1 MRTIAIINQKGGC
14 GKTTT
19 AINLSGVFAR
29 RGLRTLLVDMDPQS
43 HCAAG
48 LAIPDERIEFDIGD
62 AMLADGGARLD
73 TDRLLWRVQRNLD
86 LAPSRMRLAGMEAA
100 RGKLSELSHREHR
113 LKGVLDRL
121 APAYGVCI
129 IDCSPSIGLLA
140 FNSIAAADAILIPV
154 ETSFFSLR
162 GAQKQ
167 IASIRSLARRLGSE
181 LPYWILPTIYE
192 PGDAHAVDLLGEL
205 RSAMPDR
212 LCPTP
217 IRRDATLKESVS
229 FGRPVIDYAPESIGA
244 RDYTALAEWLGPMLA
259 LPMEDALPQ
268 MPDKHPEVV
277 TSAEASEAFIQ
288 APVAE
293 AGSRTASGRVE
304 DIARRAEALRRQLLG
319 AGTRVTLEAAT
330 GSSAASVGPDTSVR
344 RLLGVRAGSE
354 KAVFVYPLSLGERIE
369 IVGTFNDWQP
379 GRHVL
384 RINREL
390 GVHELS
396 VPLGAGRYSY
406 RLVIDGVWRID
417 PYNEMKEPNP
427 FGEVNSVLVVRSAA
441 AEIQRAV

>member
-62 AMLADGGARLD
+62 AMLADANARLD

-100 RGKLSELSHREHR
+100 RGQLSEMEHREHR
-113 LKGVLDRL
+113 LKGVLERL
-121 APAYGVCI
+121 SPGYDTCI
-129 IDCSPSIGLLA
+129 VDCSPSIGLLA
-140 FNSIAAADAILIPV
+140 FNSIVAADAILIPV

-167 IASIRSLARRLGSE
+167 IASIRALARRLGSE

-192 PGDAHAVDLLGEL
+192 PDDAHARDLLGEL
-205 RSAMPDR
+205 RSAMGDR
-212 LCPTP
+212 VSPAA

-229 FGRPVIDYAPESIGA
+229 FGRPVTDYAPESIGA
-244 RDYTALAEWLGPMLA
+244 QDYLALSEWLGPMLA
-259 LPMEDALPQ
+259 LEMEEIPAQASARHPQ
-268 MPDKHPEVV
+268 VV
-277 TSAEASEAFIQ
+277 TSPEASEAFIQ
-288 APVAE
+288 PPIVE
-293 AGSRTASGRVE
+293 GGSGSGRVE
-304 DIARRAEALRRQLLG
+304 DIARRAEALRRQMLG
-319 AGTRVTLEAAT
+319 AGTRVTLEIET
-330 GSSAASVGPDTSVR
+330 PSTLASLGPDRSVR
-344 RLLGVRAGSE
+344 RLLGARSGSE
-354 KAVFVYPLSLGERIE
+354 KAVFVYPMSLGEKIE

-396 VPLGAGRYSY
+396 VPLEIGRYAY
-406 RLVIDGVWRID
+406 RLVVDGVWRID
-417 PYNEMKEPNP
+417 PYNDTQEPNP
-427 FGEVNSVLVVRSAA
+427 FGERNSILVVRPGATT
-441 AEIQRAV
+441 EVQRAI